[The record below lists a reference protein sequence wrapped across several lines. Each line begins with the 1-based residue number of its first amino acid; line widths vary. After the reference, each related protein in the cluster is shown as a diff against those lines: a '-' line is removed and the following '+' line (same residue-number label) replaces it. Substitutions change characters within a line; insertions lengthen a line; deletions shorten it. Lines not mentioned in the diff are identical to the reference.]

1 MGFGGSALLFAFEVN
16 SASQTE
22 NSWRKT
28 MPGHILT
35 THVGSL
41 PRSAD
46 VTDLIFAQERG
57 EAIDPA
63 QFDYVIGAAV
73 DDAVARQ
80 VAAGVDLVSDG
91 EMSKI
96 SYATYIKDRI
106 TGFDGDSPRTPP
118 QDLEMFPGFLNRQ
131 DKGGGTPSYRR
142 PKCVGEIRPK
152 TLAPLEA
159 DLKHMAAAL
168 AKHSPAG
175 GFMNAASPG
184 VIALFQPNEYYPS
197 QDAYLEALAEAM
209 RPEYEAIV
217 AAGLYL
223 QLDSPDLGLGRHMM
237 YKDRSDEEYLR
248 LIGGHVEALNHAL
261 RNVPADRVRMHVCW
275 GNYEGPHC
283 CDVEMGLILP
293 TLMSAKPAALLFE
306 TSNPRHQADWND
318 FADMVDRIPDDKIL
332 IPGVI
337 DSTTNFIEHPRV
349 VAERIERYA
358 NIVGRERVIAG
369 TDCGFST
376 FAGFGVVDPDIVYA
390 KLKTLSEGAALA
402 SERLWKNAA

>member
-1 MGFGGSALLFAFEVN
+1 
-16 SASQTE
+16 
-22 NSWRKT
+22 
-28 MPGHILT
+28 MPDRILT

-41 PRSAD
+41 PRSAA
-46 VTDLIFAQERG
+46 VTDLVFAAERG
-57 EAIDPA
+57 DPVDA
-63 QFDYVIGAAV
+63 VTFNRVIGNAV
-73 DDAVARQ
+73 DEAVQLQ
-80 VAAGVDLVSDG
+80 VKHGVDLVSDG

-118 QDLEMFPGFLNRQ
+118 ADLEMFPSFLERQ
-131 DKGGGTPSYRR
+131 SKGGGTPTYRR
-142 PKCVGEIRPK
+142 PKCVGEVKPK
-152 TLAPLEA
+152 TLAPLDNDVA
-159 DLKHMAAAL
+159 HMQAAL
-168 AKHSPAG
+168 ALHKPAG
-175 GFMNAASPG
+175 GFMNSASPG
-184 VIALFQPNEYYPS
+184 VIALFQPNEFYPT

-217 AAGLYL
+217 AAGLIL

-237 YKDRSDEEYLR
+237 YKDRGDAEYLT

-283 CDVEMGLILP
+283 CDVEMGVILP
-293 TLMSAKPAALLFE
+293 TLMQAKPAGLLFE
-306 TSNPRHQADWND
+306 TSNPRHQHDWNY
-318 FADMVDRIPDDKIL
+318 FAEMRDIIPDDKIL

-358 NIVGRERVIAG
+358 NIIGRERVIAG

-376 FAGFGVVDPDIVYA
+376 FAGFGVVDPSIVWA
-390 KLKTLSEGAALA
+390 KLKTLAEGAELA
-402 SERLWKNAA
+402 SKKLWA

>member
-1 MGFGGSALLFAFEVN
+1 MTS
-16 SASQTE
+16 
-22 NSWRKT
+22 R
-28 MPGHILT
+28 ILT

-41 PRSAD
+41 PRSAA
-46 VTDLIFAQERG
+46 VTDLVFAQERG
-57 EAIDPA
+57 EVVDEAA
-63 QFDYVIGAAV
+63 FNAVIGAAV
-73 DDAVARQ
+73 DEVVARQ
-80 VAAGVDLVSDG
+80 VAAGIDLVSDG

-118 QDLEMFPGFLNRQ
+118 ADLEMFPGFLARQ
-131 DKGGGTPSYRR
+131 AKGGGTPTYRR
-142 PKCVGEIRPK
+142 PKCVGAVAPK
-152 TLAPLEA
+152 TLAPLHD
-159 DLKHMAAAL
+159 DLAHMASAL
-168 AKHSPAG
+168 ARHRPAG
-175 GFMNAASPG
+175 GFMNSASPG
-184 VIALFQPNEYYPS
+184 VIALFQPNEFYPT

-217 AAGLYL
+217 EAGLIL

-237 YKDRSDEEYLR
+237 YKDRSDAEYLT

-283 CDVEMGLILP
+283 CDVEMGVILP
-293 TLMSAKPAALLFE
+293 TLMQAKPAGLLFE
-306 TSNPRHQADWND
+306 TSNPRHQADWTY
-318 FADMVDRIPDDKIL
+318 FAEMAAIIPENKVL

-358 NIVGRERVIAG
+358 GIIGRERVIAG

-376 FAGFGVVDPDIVYA
+376 FAGFGVVDPEIVYA
-390 KLKTLSEGAALA
+390 KLATLAEGAKLA
-402 SERLWKNAA
+402 SRKLW